1 MLHQSIS
8 LKHLLCQGSVLLSL
22 EQAIVPATMLMNRFD
37 LLTYRVQLFIQI
49 LLSTCLP
56 DLNAFSFFRRHVSF

>member
-1 MLHQSIS
+1 M
-8 LKHLLCQGSVLLSL
+8 LSL